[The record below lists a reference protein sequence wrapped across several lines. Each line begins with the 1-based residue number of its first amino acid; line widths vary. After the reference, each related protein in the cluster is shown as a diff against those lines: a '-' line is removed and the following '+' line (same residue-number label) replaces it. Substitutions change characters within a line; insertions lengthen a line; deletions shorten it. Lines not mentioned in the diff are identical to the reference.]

1 MHSMKYAVPRV
12 EELAH
17 AAAAAGQPAIA
28 LVDRDNISGAVQFV
42 RACEAV
48 GIAPI
53 LGVDLAVRSASSVLR
68 RPAPVKGGRSVVE
81 SAARVAVLAYGESG
95 WSALCRLVSRAHA
108 RVSPDSPVGTEQCAV
123 TVDDIVECSPG
134 LVVMLGPQSE
144 IAVHVAR
151 RRPDLARHALKPWL
165 ALPAGDVLIEV
176 VSHRTAPVGQSSHR
190 QPDYSTAAARRLLAF
205 AHAVQIPVVM
215 SNAVRYIEPRD
226 EAVADVLD
234 AVRTLTTIEQAPRTG
249 HGAHFLD
256 SQQMRLRAH
265 EICAESG
272 IDASQLLRTTART
285 AYRCRLSSK
294 HLGLGTPRVPEVF
307 GIRAQATLEQRCW
320 QGMADYERTIASVR
334 VGHGIEKPSLEMAR
348 HRLVDELA
356 IIRSCG
362 FAGYFLTVAD
372 IVDLIKRSGIRVSAR
387 GSGAGSLVNHILG
400 VSAVNPLQHGLVMER
415 FLSALRTG
423 LPDIDID
430 VESARRLEVYD
441 LIFTRFGTERTAC
454 VSMTD
459 TYRVRHAIRDVG
471 RALGLASGEV
481 AALATSFPHIR
492 ARDIRAA
499 VRDLPE
505 LRDSSFIHL
514 LRSPQWQM
522 LVECVERLDGLPR
535 HRAMHPCGIILSDT
549 SLLERTAVEPSRQG
563 YPMSQFDKDDVEQMG
578 FLKLDVLGVR
588 MQSALAH
595 AVAEVDRVSGVQID
609 LERIPHDDKETFDLI
624 ASTRTLG
631 CFQIESPGQREL
643 VGKFSPETFDDLIID
658 ISLFRPGPVKS
669 DMVTPFLNARHGYQM
684 PDYIH
689 ESLRPILAQ
698 TYGVVAFH
706 EQVIRIIDVMTG
718 CGLAHADEVR
728 RALGSVQGQDSLRQW
743 FYRCAQKRAYGLVVI
758 ERVWDVLRAF
768 ASFGFCKAHAAAFA
782 VPTYQSAWLKRHH
795 PAAFFAGVLT
805 YDPGM
810 YPKRLILDDARHFG
824 VAILPVDINESDAVY
839 RVDVG
844 PRGNAAIRLPLSEVA
859 GISEAEVQAAIAQR
873 PYHSVLDVVYR
884 SGLSRP
890 VVESLIEVGACDVMH
905 GITQTGL
912 QARETV
918 VSRRDLLIEVAR
930 HRRGRRHQHVH
941 ADTLFSAATTDM
953 TSAPRSYGLPEM
965 GVQERVARE
974 LAILSMDVSEHA
986 LSAHI
991 PFLRELKATRSSHL
1005 LRCRSQQEVVVA
1017 GIKVAIQTPPVR
1029 SGRRVVFVTLD
1040 DGAGPVDITFFEDVQ
1055 EEFASTLFTS
1065 WLLLVRG
1072 HVRRTG
1078 ARGLSVRATGCWDL
1092 VAVESVWRSSGV
1104 DAARCLMDGTFGARR
1119 DAEAVA
1125 DASTDMSTPTTS
1137 ISASTAVSTVTQGRA
1152 ASRSV
1157 RPVLVHPSGFRQS
1170 PYADIRPAGMNPARQ
1185 HIIGQTG
1192 RDG

>member
-1 MHSMKYAVPRV
+1 MGGPGRGCG
-12 EELAH
+12 L
-17 AAAAAGQPAIA
+17 
-28 LVDRDNISGAVQFV
+28 SGA
-42 RACEAV
+42 
-48 GIAPI
+48 G
-53 LGVDLAVRSASSVLR
+53 
-68 RPAPVKGGRSVVE
+68 
-81 SAARVAVLAYGESG
+81 AVLPRCRGVCHSG
-95 WSALCRLVSRAHA
+95 SADQGSVR
-108 RVSPDSPVGTEQCAV
+108 PVG
-123 TVDDIVECSPG
+123 PG
-134 LVVMLGPQSE
+134 C
-144 IAVHVAR
+144 
-151 RRPDLARHALKPWL
+151 
-165 ALPAGDVLIEV
+165 
-176 VSHRTAPVGQSSHR
+176 PV
-190 QPDYSTAAARRLLAF
+190 
-205 AHAVQIPVVM
+205 
-215 SNAVRYIEPRD
+215 
-226 EAVADVLD
+226 
-234 AVRTLTTIEQAPRTG
+234 
-249 HGAHFLD
+249 
-256 SQQMRLRAH
+256 
-265 EICAESG
+265 
-272 IDASQLLRTTART
+272 
-285 AYRCRLSSK
+285 
-294 HLGLGTPRVPEVF
+294 
-307 GIRAQATLEQRCW
+307 
-320 QGMADYERTIASVR
+320 
-334 VGHGIEKPSLEMAR
+334 
-348 HRLVDELA
+348 
-356 IIRSCG
+356 
-362 FAGYFLTVAD
+362 
-372 IVDLIKRSGIRVSAR
+372 AR

-400 VSAVNPLQHGLVMER
+400 ISAVNPLQHGLLMER
-415 FLSALRTG
+415 FLSPLRTG

-441 LIFTRFGTERTAC
+441 LIFARFGKERTAC

-471 RALGLASGEV
+471 RALGLPSVEV

-505 LRDSSFIHL
+505 LRDSSFAQV
-514 LRSPQWQM
+514 LRSPQWRM

-549 SLLERTAVEPSRQG
+549 GLLERTAVEPSRQG
-563 YPMSQFDKDDVEQMG
+563 YPMSQFDKDDVEEMG

-595 AVAEVDRVSGVQID
+595 AVAEVDRVSSVRLD
-609 LERIPHDDKETFDLI
+609 LERIPHDDRETFDLI
-624 ASTRTLG
+624 GSTRTLG

-669 DMVTPFLNARHGYQM
+669 DMVTPFLDARHGYQL
-684 PDYIH
+684 PDYLH
-689 ESLRPILAQ
+689 ASLRPILAQ

-718 CGLAHADEVR
+718 CGLAYADEVR
-728 RALGSVQGQDSLRQW
+728 RALGSVHGQDSLRQW
-743 FYRCAQKRAYGLVVI
+743 FYRCSQEREYGLVVI

-782 VPTYQSAWLKRHH
+782 VPTYQSAWMKRHH

-824 VAILPVDINESDAVY
+824 VVVLPVDINESDSVY
-839 RVDVG
+839 RVAVG
-844 PRGNAAIRLPLSEVA
+844 PQGNAAIRLPLSEVS
-859 GISEAEVQAAIAQR
+859 GISEGEVQAAIDQR

-890 VVESLIEVGACDVMH
+890 VVESLIEIGACDSMH
-905 GITQTGL
+905 GIG
-912 QARETV
+912 QAGQHGERGEHVMLT
-918 VSRRDLLIEVAR
+918 RRDLLMEVAR
-930 HRRGRRHQHVH
+930 HRPSRRPTQRTEV
-941 ADTLFSAATTDM
+941 ATLFSGSAVEMTT
-953 TSAPRSYGLPEM
+953 APRSYGLPEM
-965 GVQERVARE
+965 GEQERVTRE
-974 LAILSMDVSEHA
+974 LSILSMDVSAHA

-1055 EEFASTLFTS
+1055 EEFAGTLFTS

-1092 VAVESVWRSSGV
+1092 LAVESVWRSAGV
-1104 DAARCLMDGTFGARR
+1104 DAARHLMERHHLAGQDGQGEVVASLDTGHSPSR
-1119 DAEAVA
+1119 DMA
-1125 DASTDMSTPTTS
+1125 
-1137 ISASTAVSTVTQGRA
+1137 QGRA

-1170 PYADIRPAGMNPARQ
+1170 PYADIRPAGGHPATRR
-1185 HIIGQTG
+1185 IIGQPG
-1192 RDG
+1192 RDGETQ